1 MLFDKKVKPGEYIIE
16 KEGANTILKINY
28 DGYPFVPSV
37 EDSDST
43 MAKVVDILVE
53 SPGVNTII
61 FTQRRNYVYNYEQTN
76 ILNEIAGL
84 YNYLT
89 KQKKILSLSFFDQT
103 ESFQFYS
110 DGWREALN
118 FIVHNLLKSDP
129 IGAYV
134 ELKRVVRE
142 ERIKIRKT
150 ESLEEVHARSAY
162 IETINYLIKL
172 LDGTTLISGIR
183 NSLAGHI
190 VGSRGIYRT
199 VFKPEIGPD
208 FVFTR
213 LMADIPLHAEEI
225 DAYSL
230 DSGTDV
236 TIYRIPNDIKYY
248 YHLSPP
254 EFKISEEK
262 YVLLDLARNS
272 MLEYKPKKE
281 EFTDPEKMRRTFFN
295 IGKDMI
301 GELAEHRGYDLSYA
315 DIEELAHILVRY
327 TVGFGFVELLL
338 KDKNI
343 QDINVN
349 GPIGETPLFI
359 VHAEFDEC
367 TTNIIPAREDGES
380 WATKFRIISGR
391 PLDEANPVLDTEL
404 ILPYARA
411 RVAAMGRPLNPT
423 GLAFAFRRHRD
434 NPWTYP
440 LFISNR
446 MMGPYAAGL
455 LNFLVDG
462 GRSMLFAGTRG
473 SGKTSLLGSTLVE
486 LMRKHRIITVED
498 SVTGD
503 SSILIK
509 EGKRTKRTTIGKLID
524 SLIEKYG
531 CWYNLSGCEILG
543 NDDSIKILS
552 MDKKGKIAFK
562 NVSKFI
568 RHKTTKPIYKIITRT
583 GREINVTGDHSLFG
597 LEDNAHIGEIKVDS
611 LKKGDFIAAAGK
623 FSFNNKESD
632 YINLLD
638 YLDKLEKGYFEGQG
652 VKELFDK
659 YSYEIKQLG
668 IEYGHNRS
676 LRALWKRKGVIP
688 IKIIKDLVSFG
699 HDISVLKNSYFKANK
714 NSGNIPVMIE
724 LDVDMLA
731 FVGLW
736 IADGCY
742 DKNSVILS
750 VVEEENRAVAYNLSK
765 KYGFNVKMHSDTFS
779 LMLNSSTLKK
789 IMRDV
794 LDLKGNAYTKI
805 IPGWVFNLSDAQISY
820 VLRGLFSGDGSV
832 TDKGIN
838 MSLSS
843 LNLLRDVQTLL
854 LGYGI
859 IFRIGNLGKDK
870 TYSANIS
877 ALKYWKTFNEKIG
890 FLPNYKKDKLT
901 SICSKISTHDI
912 TNVIPFSLETKKK
925 FKNIF
930 SKFNSYDYVNRN
942 NNIGREKLGSLL
954 VSTKNNDEL
963 IENLRNLS
971 VSNVFWDQIR
981 SIEVITD
988 FHDYVY
994 DLSVPDNES
1003 FVCNNIVAHN
1013 TQEIPVDYLRKI
1025 GYNIQSMKVRSA
1037 LTKGGSEVGAD
1048 EGIRT
1053 SLRFGDSSLIV
1064 GEIRSIESKALYEAM
1079 RVGALANLVAGTIH
1093 GASPYAV
1100 YDRVVNDL
1108 EVPKTSFKATD
1119 IIVISNPVKTSGG
1132 LHKQRRVLQITEVRK
1147 HWEDDPL
1154 RENGFVDLMKYDVK
1168 EDLLKP
1174 TEALL
1179 QGDSDILKSIASQ
1192 VKEFVGNWDAVLE
1205 NIQLRANIKR
1215 TLVETANKTGNYQ
1228 LLEADFVVRSNDSFH
1243 QLMDNTREETGNL
1256 DSKRIFFEWNNW
1268 LKKEVKNFKT

>member
-1 MLFDKKVKPGEYIIE
+1 MLFDKKVKPGDYTIE
-16 KEGANTILKINY
+16 KEGADTILKINY
-28 DGYPFVPSV
+28 DGYPSVPSV
-37 EDSDST
+37 EDSDAT
-43 MAKVVDILVE
+43 MAKVIDILVE
-53 SPGVNTII
+53 SPGVSTIL
-61 FTQRRNYVYNYEQTN
+61 FTQRRNYVYNYGQTN

-103 ESFQFYS
+103 ESFQFYAS
-110 DGWREALN
+110 EWKESLN
-118 FIVHNLLKSDP
+118 SIVYNLLKSDP

-134 ELKRVVRE
+134 EIKRIARE

-162 IETINYLIKL
+162 IETLNYLIKL
-172 LDGTTLISGIR
+172 LDGTTLISSIK

-190 VGSRGIYRT
+190 VGSRGVYRT

-213 LMADIPLHAEEI
+213 LMAEIPSNAGEI

-230 DSGTDV
+230 DTGTDV

-301 GELAEHRGYDLSYA
+301 GELAENRGYDLSYA
-315 DIEELAHILVRY
+315 EIDELAHILVRY
-327 TVGFGFVELLL
+327 TVGFGFIELLL

-359 VHAEFDEC
+359 VHAEYDEC
-367 TTNIIPAREDGES
+367 TTNIIPAKEDGES

-411 RVAAMGRPLNPT
+411 RVAAMGKPLNPT

-455 LNFLVDG
+455 LSFLVDG

-486 LMRKHRIITVED
+486 LMRRHRIITVED
-498 SVTGD
+498 
-503 SSILIK
+503 
-509 EGKRTKRTTIGKLID
+509 
-524 SLIEKYG
+524 
-531 CWYNLSGCEILG
+531 
-543 NDDSIKILS
+543 
-552 MDKKGKIAFK
+552 
-562 NVSKFI
+562 
-568 RHKTTKPIYKIITRT
+568 
-583 GREINVTGDHSLFG
+583 
-597 LEDNAHIGEIKVDS
+597 
-611 LKKGDFIAAAGK
+611 
-623 FSFNNKESD
+623 
-632 YINLLD
+632 
-638 YLDKLEKGYFEGQG
+638 
-652 VKELFDK
+652 
-659 YSYEIKQLG
+659 
-668 IEYGHNRS
+668 
-676 LRALWKRKGVIP
+676 
-688 IKIIKDLVSFG
+688 
-699 HDISVLKNSYFKANK
+699 
-714 NSGNIPVMIE
+714 
-724 LDVDMLA
+724 
-731 FVGLW
+731 
-736 IADGCY
+736 
-742 DKNSVILS
+742 
-750 VVEEENRAVAYNLSK
+750 
-765 KYGFNVKMHSDTFS
+765 
-779 LMLNSSTLKK
+779 
-789 IMRDV
+789 
-794 LDLKGNAYTKI
+794 
-805 IPGWVFNLSDAQISY
+805 
-820 VLRGLFSGDGSV
+820 
-832 TDKGIN
+832 
-838 MSLSS
+838 
-843 LNLLRDVQTLL
+843 
-854 LGYGI
+854 
-859 IFRIGNLGKDK
+859 
-870 TYSANIS
+870 
-877 ALKYWKTFNEKIG
+877 
-890 FLPNYKKDKLT
+890 
-901 SICSKISTHDI
+901 
-912 TNVIPFSLETKKK
+912 
-925 FKNIF
+925 
-930 SKFNSYDYVNRN
+930 
-942 NNIGREKLGSLL
+942 
-954 VSTKNNDEL
+954 
-963 IENLRNLS
+963 
-971 VSNVFWDQIR
+971 
-981 SIEVITD
+981 
-988 FHDYVY
+988 
-994 DLSVPDNES
+994 
-1003 FVCNNIVAHN
+1003 

-1147 HWEDDPL
+1147 HWTDDPV
-1154 RENGFVDLMKYDVK
+1154 RENGFVDLMKYDIK
-1168 EDLLKP
+1168 DDLLKP

-1179 QGDSDILKSIASQ
+1179 HGDSDVLKSIASQ
-1192 VKEFVGNWDAVLE
+1192 VKEFVGNWDAVLD

-1215 TLVETANKTGNYQ
+1215 TLVETANKTGNYL
-1228 LLEADFVVRSNDSFH
+1228 LLEADFSVKSNDTFH
-1243 QLMDNTREETGNL
+1243 QLMDDVREETGGL
-1256 DSKRIFFEWNNW
+1256 EGKRIFFEWNNW

>member
-1 MLFDKKVKPGEYIIE
+1 MLFDKKVKPGDYVIE

-28 DGYPFVPSV
+28 DGYPSLPSV
-37 EDSDST
+37 EDSEFT
-43 MAKVVDILVE
+43 MARVIDILVE
-53 SPGVNTII
+53 SPGVNTIL
-61 FTQRRNYVYNYEQTN
+61 FTQRRNYVYSYEQTN
-76 ILNEIAGL
+76 ILSEIAGV
-84 YNYLT
+84 YSYLT
-89 KQKKILSLSFFDQT
+89 KQKKILSLSFFEQT
-103 ESFQFYS
+103 ATFQFYAQE
-110 DGWREALN
+110 WRETLN
-118 FIVHNLLKSDP
+118 SLVYDLLKSDP

-134 ELKRVVRE
+134 EIKRVARE

-150 ESLEEVHARSAY
+150 ESLEDVHARSAY
-162 IETINYLIKL
+162 IETLNYLIKL
-172 LDGTTLISGIR
+172 LEGTILISTVK

-213 LMADIPLHAEEI
+213 LMAEIPLHAEEI

-230 DSGTDV
+230 DMGTDV

-281 EFTDPEKMRRTFFN
+281 EFTDPEKMRRTFFD
-295 IGKDMI
+295 IGKDML

-315 DIEELAHILVRY
+315 EIDELAHILVRY

-349 GPIGETPLFI
+349 GPIGETPLFV
-359 VHAEFDEC
+359 VHGTYDEC

-411 RVAAMGRPLNPT
+411 RVAAMGKPLNPT

-455 LNFLVDG
+455 LSFLVDG

-498 SVTGD
+498 
-503 SSILIK
+503 
-509 EGKRTKRTTIGKLID
+509 
-524 SLIEKYG
+524 
-531 CWYNLSGCEILG
+531 
-543 NDDSIKILS
+543 
-552 MDKKGKIAFK
+552 
-562 NVSKFI
+562 
-568 RHKTTKPIYKIITRT
+568 
-583 GREINVTGDHSLFG
+583 
-597 LEDNAHIGEIKVDS
+597 
-611 LKKGDFIAAAGK
+611 
-623 FSFNNKESD
+623 
-632 YINLLD
+632 
-638 YLDKLEKGYFEGQG
+638 
-652 VKELFDK
+652 
-659 YSYEIKQLG
+659 
-668 IEYGHNRS
+668 
-676 LRALWKRKGVIP
+676 
-688 IKIIKDLVSFG
+688 
-699 HDISVLKNSYFKANK
+699 
-714 NSGNIPVMIE
+714 
-724 LDVDMLA
+724 
-731 FVGLW
+731 
-736 IADGCY
+736 
-742 DKNSVILS
+742 
-750 VVEEENRAVAYNLSK
+750 
-765 KYGFNVKMHSDTFS
+765 
-779 LMLNSSTLKK
+779 
-789 IMRDV
+789 
-794 LDLKGNAYTKI
+794 
-805 IPGWVFNLSDAQISY
+805 
-820 VLRGLFSGDGSV
+820 
-832 TDKGIN
+832 
-838 MSLSS
+838 
-843 LNLLRDVQTLL
+843 
-854 LGYGI
+854 
-859 IFRIGNLGKDK
+859 
-870 TYSANIS
+870 
-877 ALKYWKTFNEKIG
+877 
-890 FLPNYKKDKLT
+890 
-901 SICSKISTHDI
+901 
-912 TNVIPFSLETKKK
+912 
-925 FKNIF
+925 
-930 SKFNSYDYVNRN
+930 
-942 NNIGREKLGSLL
+942 
-954 VSTKNNDEL
+954 
-963 IENLRNLS
+963 
-971 VSNVFWDQIR
+971 
-981 SIEVITD
+981 
-988 FHDYVY
+988 
-994 DLSVPDNES
+994 
-1003 FVCNNIVAHN
+1003 

-1064 GEIRSIESKALYEAM
+1064 GEIRSTESKALYEAM

-1154 RENGFVDLMKYDVK
+1154 RENGFVDLMKYDIK
-1168 EDLLKP
+1168 DDLLKP
-1174 TEALL
+1174 TDALL

-1192 VKEFVGNWDAVLE
+1192 VKEFTGNWDAVLD
-1205 NIQLRANIKR
+1205 NIQLRSNIKR
-1215 TLVETANKTGNYQ
+1215 ALVETANKTGNYQ
-1228 LLEADFVVRSNDSFH
+1228 LLEADFVVKSNDAFH
-1243 QLMDNTREETGNL
+1243 QFMDDAKEETGAL
-1256 DSKRIFFEWNNW
+1256 ESKKIFFEWGNW
-1268 LKKEVKNFKT
+1268 FKKEVKNFKT

>member
-1 MLFDKKVKPGEYIIE
+1 MLFDKKIKPGDYIIE
-16 KEGANTILKINY
+16 KEGANTILKINF
-28 DGYPFVPSV
+28 DGYPSVPSV

-53 SPGVNTII
+53 SPGVNTIM
-61 FTQRRNYVYNYEQTN
+61 FAQRRNYVYSYEQTN

-89 KQKKILSLSFFDQT
+89 KQKKILSLSFFEQT
-103 ESFQFYS
+103 EAFQFYS
-110 DGWREALN
+110 SEWRETLN
-118 FIVHNLLKSDP
+118 SIVYSLLKSDP
-129 IGAYV
+129 AGAYV
-134 ELKRVVRE
+134 ELKRIARD
-142 ERIKIRKT
+142 ERIKIKKT

-162 IETINYLIKL
+162 IETLNYLIKL
-172 LDGTTLISGIR
+172 LDGTTLISSIK
-183 NSLAGHI
+183 NSLAGHV

-199 VFKPEIGPD
+199 IFKPEVGPD

-230 DSGTDV
+230 DAGTDV

-295 IGKDMI
+295 IGRDML
-301 GELAEHRGYDLSYA
+301 GELAENRGYDLSYA
-315 DIEELAHILVRY
+315 EIEELAHILVRY

-359 VHAEFDEC
+359 VHANYDEC

-404 ILPYARA
+404 VLPYARV

-498 SVTGD
+498 
-503 SSILIK
+503 
-509 EGKRTKRTTIGKLID
+509 
-524 SLIEKYG
+524 
-531 CWYNLSGCEILG
+531 
-543 NDDSIKILS
+543 
-552 MDKKGKIAFK
+552 
-562 NVSKFI
+562 
-568 RHKTTKPIYKIITRT
+568 
-583 GREINVTGDHSLFG
+583 
-597 LEDNAHIGEIKVDS
+597 
-611 LKKGDFIAAAGK
+611 
-623 FSFNNKESD
+623 
-632 YINLLD
+632 
-638 YLDKLEKGYFEGQG
+638 
-652 VKELFDK
+652 
-659 YSYEIKQLG
+659 
-668 IEYGHNRS
+668 
-676 LRALWKRKGVIP
+676 
-688 IKIIKDLVSFG
+688 
-699 HDISVLKNSYFKANK
+699 
-714 NSGNIPVMIE
+714 
-724 LDVDMLA
+724 
-731 FVGLW
+731 
-736 IADGCY
+736 
-742 DKNSVILS
+742 
-750 VVEEENRAVAYNLSK
+750 
-765 KYGFNVKMHSDTFS
+765 
-779 LMLNSSTLKK
+779 
-789 IMRDV
+789 
-794 LDLKGNAYTKI
+794 
-805 IPGWVFNLSDAQISY
+805 
-820 VLRGLFSGDGSV
+820 
-832 TDKGIN
+832 
-838 MSLSS
+838 
-843 LNLLRDVQTLL
+843 
-854 LGYGI
+854 
-859 IFRIGNLGKDK
+859 
-870 TYSANIS
+870 
-877 ALKYWKTFNEKIG
+877 
-890 FLPNYKKDKLT
+890 
-901 SICSKISTHDI
+901 
-912 TNVIPFSLETKKK
+912 
-925 FKNIF
+925 
-930 SKFNSYDYVNRN
+930 
-942 NNIGREKLGSLL
+942 
-954 VSTKNNDEL
+954 
-963 IENLRNLS
+963 
-971 VSNVFWDQIR
+971 
-981 SIEVITD
+981 
-988 FHDYVY
+988 
-994 DLSVPDNES
+994 
-1003 FVCNNIVAHN
+1003 

-1147 HWEDDPL
+1147 HWTDDPVK
-1154 RENGFVDLMKYDVK
+1154 ENGFVDLMKYDVK
-1168 EDLLKP
+1168 DDLLKP

-1179 QGDSDILKSIASQ
+1179 HGDSDVLKSIASQ

-1215 TLVETANKTGNYQ
+1215 TLVETANKMGNYQ
-1228 LLEADFVVRSNDSFH
+1228 LLEADFVVKSNDAFH
-1243 QLMDNTREETGNL
+1243 QLMDDVREENGSL
-1256 DSKRIFFEWNNW
+1256 DSKRIFFEWNEW

>member
-1 MLFDKKVKPGEYIIE
+1 MLFDKKVKPGDYVIE
-16 KEGANTILKINY
+16 KEGASTILKINY
-28 DGYPFVPSV
+28 DGYPSIPSV
-37 EDSDST
+37 EDSEST
-43 MAKVVDILVE
+43 MAKVIDILVE
-53 SPGVNTII
+53 SPGVNTIL
-61 FTQRRNYVYNYEQTN
+61 FTQRRNYVYSYEQTN
-76 ILNEIAGL
+76 ILSEIAGV
-84 YNYLT
+84 YSYLI
-89 KQKKILSLSFFDQT
+89 KQKKILSLSFFEQT
-103 ESFQFYS
+103 EAFQFYA
-110 DGWREALN
+110 GEWRETLN
-118 FIVHNLLKSDP
+118 SLVYNLLKSDP

-134 ELKRVVRE
+134 EIKRVARE

-150 ESLEEVHARSAY
+150 SSLEEVHARSAY
-162 IETINYLIKL
+162 IETLNYLIKL
-172 LDGTTLISGIR
+172 LEGTALISTVK

-213 LMADIPLHAEEI
+213 LMAEIPLHAEEI

-230 DSGTDV
+230 DIGTDV
-236 TIYRIPNDIKYY
+236 TIYKIPNDIKYY

-295 IGKDMI
+295 IGKDML

-315 DIEELAHILVRY
+315 EMDELAHILVRY

-343 QDINVN
+343 QDINAN

-359 VHAEFDEC
+359 VHGVYDEC
-367 TTNIIPAREDGES
+367 TTNILPAREDGES

-455 LNFLVDG
+455 LSFLVDG

-486 LMRKHRIITVED
+486 LMRKHRLITIED
-498 SVTGD
+498 
-503 SSILIK
+503 
-509 EGKRTKRTTIGKLID
+509 
-524 SLIEKYG
+524 
-531 CWYNLSGCEILG
+531 
-543 NDDSIKILS
+543 
-552 MDKKGKIAFK
+552 
-562 NVSKFI
+562 
-568 RHKTTKPIYKIITRT
+568 
-583 GREINVTGDHSLFG
+583 
-597 LEDNAHIGEIKVDS
+597 
-611 LKKGDFIAAAGK
+611 
-623 FSFNNKESD
+623 
-632 YINLLD
+632 
-638 YLDKLEKGYFEGQG
+638 
-652 VKELFDK
+652 
-659 YSYEIKQLG
+659 
-668 IEYGHNRS
+668 
-676 LRALWKRKGVIP
+676 
-688 IKIIKDLVSFG
+688 
-699 HDISVLKNSYFKANK
+699 
-714 NSGNIPVMIE
+714 
-724 LDVDMLA
+724 
-731 FVGLW
+731 
-736 IADGCY
+736 
-742 DKNSVILS
+742 
-750 VVEEENRAVAYNLSK
+750 
-765 KYGFNVKMHSDTFS
+765 
-779 LMLNSSTLKK
+779 
-789 IMRDV
+789 
-794 LDLKGNAYTKI
+794 
-805 IPGWVFNLSDAQISY
+805 
-820 VLRGLFSGDGSV
+820 
-832 TDKGIN
+832 
-838 MSLSS
+838 
-843 LNLLRDVQTLL
+843 
-854 LGYGI
+854 
-859 IFRIGNLGKDK
+859 
-870 TYSANIS
+870 
-877 ALKYWKTFNEKIG
+877 
-890 FLPNYKKDKLT
+890 
-901 SICSKISTHDI
+901 
-912 TNVIPFSLETKKK
+912 
-925 FKNIF
+925 
-930 SKFNSYDYVNRN
+930 
-942 NNIGREKLGSLL
+942 
-954 VSTKNNDEL
+954 
-963 IENLRNLS
+963 
-971 VSNVFWDQIR
+971 
-981 SIEVITD
+981 
-988 FHDYVY
+988 
-994 DLSVPDNES
+994 
-1003 FVCNNIVAHN
+1003 

-1064 GEIRSIESKALYEAM
+1064 GEIRSTESKALYEAM

-1147 HWEDDPL
+1147 HWKDDPL

-1168 EDLLKP
+1168 DDLLKP

-1192 VKEFVGNWDAVLE
+1192 VKEFTGNWDAVLD
-1205 NIQLRANIKR
+1205 NIQLRANTKR
-1215 TLVETANKTGNYQ
+1215 ALVETANKTGNYQ
-1228 LLEADFVVRSNDSFH
+1228 LLEADFVVKSNDAFH
-1243 QLMDNTREETGNL
+1243 QIIDDAGEETGSL
-1256 DSKRIFFEWNNW
+1256 ESKKIFFEWENW
-1268 LKKEVKNFKT
+1268 LKKEVKKFKT